1 MTTLKQQLA
10 SMTAERDALKAR
22 LEVARTLY
30 RALRDSTQHTE
41 HLAPSAKPST
51 MPVVTKY
58 HDHLGR
64 EWTKTRIGN
73 RSTSVLSI
81 KEHEHA

>member
-1 MTTLKQQLA
+1 MTTLKPQLA
-10 SMTAERDALKAR
+10 AMTAERDALKAK

-30 RALRDSTQHTE
+30 KALRDSVHTVTAE
-41 HLAPSAKPST
+41 HKAPST

-58 HDHLGR
+58 HDRLGR
-64 EWTKTRIGN
+64 EWTKTRIGK

-81 KEHEHA
+81 

>member
-1 MTTLKQQLA
+1 MATNKQLA
-10 SMTAERDALKAR
+10 DMTAERDALKAQ
-22 LEVARTLY
+22 LGLARTLY
-30 RALRDSTQHTE
+30 RELRDSVNVVHSAE
-41 HLAPSAKPST
+41 HKVPST

-58 HDHLGR
+58 HDRLGR

-81 KEHEHA
+81 QEHEHA